1 MISVMLVDDH
11 DLVRTGVKR
20 LLEDQGGF
28 TIIAEATN
36 GEEALRL
43 AREMDPDVVLMDI
56 NMPGIGGMEATP
68 KLLRHNPALK
78 IIIVSMHTD
87 ELFPQRVL
95 KAGAMGYLT
104 KGSRIEEI
112 VHAIHEVLENRHYV
126 APEIA
131 QRMAVS
137 QVSASPFEGLSSR
150 ELQVMLMM
158 MEGKKI
164 AEISEALSLSPKTVS
179 TYRHRVHD
187 KVGVKTD
194 VELARLAM
202 FHGLIE
208 NAPFNT

>member
-1 MISVMLVDDH
+1 MINVMLVDDH

-28 TIIAEATN
+28 TIVAEATN
-36 GEEALRL
+36 GEEALSL
-43 AREMDPDVVLMDI
+43 ARKTDPQVVLMDI
-56 NMPGIGGMEATP
+56 NMPGISGLEATP
-68 KLLRHNPALK
+68 KLLRHNPDLK

-112 VHAIHEVLENRHYV
+112 VHAIAEVLANRHYIT
-126 APEIA
+126 PEIA
-131 QRMAVS
+131 QRMALS
-137 QVSASPFEGLSSR
+137 QAGESPFESLSSR
-150 ELQVMLMM
+150 ELQVLLLM

-164 AEISEALSLSPKTVS
+164 ADISETLNLSPKTVS
-179 TYRHRVHD
+179 TYRHRIHD

-208 NAPFNT
+208 NAPFKT